1 MDRMDRAQFFTKL
14 APMDEEHLRKTLW
27 NLYWRGTAAVRQRIE
42 AELEPGR
49 TPPRVEPERVDP
61 DSVLDEVR
69 DFVALA
75 RSGAYIAGD
84 RRVSPKQR
92 SGWRFT
98 FRQLLADARTALLTD
113 DGSAGAIAL
122 EALIDLACE
131 VRDVDYFRSDDPMEA
146 AKIVVSDEVALL
158 WSRILERRGFPAFA
172 EQAAG
177 QLIRWE
183 SRYGWTRS
191 GFGQMAEK
199 ETSLATVLADLLPVP
214 DAWTTF
220 TDAYLAELDRL
231 AAPGRATPTRPWQTH
246 DYERNRTESLAEWHS
261 QVVERLVDGEAAYPP
276 RPADHQSGPRRAGA
290 DVPAGA
296 TGASTRPARPRPRP
310 DSREPHPTPRTPGL
324 PRVRR
329 RARCTTAMAG
339 RTNRGGAGPLP
350 PHHTT
355 IGDRRA
361 GASEQVVRPP
371 RAAAGVVAG
380 GWGMTWLE
388 S

>member
-1 MDRMDRAQFFTKL
+1 MDRMDRAQFFAKL

-49 TPPRVEPERVDP
+49 TPRRVEPERVDP
-61 DSVLDEVR
+61 DSILDEVR

-92 SGWRFT
+92 SRWRFT

-113 DGSAGAIAL
+113 DGTAGATAL
-122 EALIDLACE
+122 EALIDLARE
-131 VRDVDYFRSDDPMEA
+131 VRDFDYFRSDDPMEA

-158 WSRILERRGFPAFA
+158 WGRILERRGFPAFA

-183 SRYGWTRS
+183 SRYGWTRR
-191 GFGQMAEK
+191 GDGQVAEK
-199 ETSLATVLADLLPVP
+199 ETSLATVLAGLLPMP

-231 AAPGRATPTRPWQTH
+231 AAPGRATPTRPWQPRDH
-246 DYERNRTESLAEWHS
+246 EREGRTQSLAEWHS
-261 QVVERLVDGEAAYPP
+261 QVVERLVDGEAAD
-276 RPADHQSGPRRAGA
+276 RLDRLTTHPALAGPELTFLQAQLA
-290 DVPAGA
+290 
-296 TGASTRPARPRPRP
+296 
-310 DSREPHPTPRTPGL
+310 
-324 PRVRR
+324 RR
-329 RARCTTAMAG
+329 RGQLGRARDLTHESLTHLPGHPGFLEFAAEL
-339 RTNRGGAGPLP
+339 AAPLPWRAEQIAAERAHLAP
-350 PHHTT
+350 PHHH
-355 IGDRRA
+355 R
-361 GASEQVVRPP
+361 
-371 RAAAGVVAG
+371 
-380 GWGMTWLE
+380 
-388 S
+388 